1 MIVATR
7 PNHSQFAVNP
17 DLIERI
23 HANPDTT
30 LVLVDGSIFTVTETM
45 AEVIERIAAY
55 RARVIAIAH
64 GIPESV
70 TERGPERAARSPHP
84 TRVPRS
90 PRPRARSNWTACGHA
105 GSSVRSPDGDE
116 RRSDSSCSHVV
127 GIG

>member
-23 HANPDTT
+23 HVNPDTT

-70 TERGPERAARSPHP
+70 ADRAA
-84 TRVPRS
+84 
-90 PRPRARSNWTACGHA
+90 G
-105 GSSVRSPDGDE
+105 VRSVHAVPEPSKASRPVELDRVRE
-116 RRSDSSCSHVV
+116 RRLERVLA
-127 GIG
+127 GGR

>member
-30 LVLVDGSIFTVTETM
+30 VVLVDGSTFTVTETM
-45 AEVIERIAAY
+45 AELIERIAAY

-64 GIPESV
+64 GIPENL
-70 TERGPERAARSPHP
+70 ERPGGHVRPAPEPFEAARPVELDRVRARRLERAGASGR
-84 TRVPRS
+84 
-90 PRPRARSNWTACGHA
+90 
-105 GSSVRSPDGDE
+105 
-116 RRSDSSCSHVV
+116 
-127 GIG
+127 

>member
-23 HANPDTT
+23 HSSPETT

-64 GIPESV
+64 GIPDSAPEQSAGGHL
-70 TERGPERAARSPHP
+70 GPAAEPVAIARPVELDRVRARRLERA
-84 TRVPRS
+84 
-90 PRPRARSNWTACGHA
+90 GA
-105 GSSVRSPDGDE
+105 GGR
-116 RRSDSSCSHVV
+116 
-127 GIG
+127 

>member
-23 HANPDTT
+23 LSGAETT

-64 GIPESV
+64 GIPDGVPDRPVGGHLTPAPESFSV
-70 TERGPERAARSPHP
+70 ARPVELDRGRARRRERA
-84 TRVPRS
+84 
-90 PRPRARSNWTACGHA
+90 GA
-105 GSSVRSPDGDE
+105 GGR
-116 RRSDSSCSHVV
+116 
-127 GIG
+127 

>member
-45 AEVIERIAAY
+45 SEVIERIAAY
-55 RARVIAIAH
+55 RARVLAIAH
-64 GIPESV
+64 GIPE
-70 TERGPERAARSPHP
+70 RGSEQTAAGVVRAVPKAAEVARPVELD
-84 TRVPRS
+84 RV
-90 PRPRARSNWTACGHA
+90 RARRLEQALA
-105 GSSVRSPDGDE
+105 G
-116 RRSDSSCSHVV
+116 RR
-127 GIG
+127 

>member
-23 HANPDTT
+23 HSGAETT

-64 GIPESV
+64 GIPDSIHDRPVGRHITPAPEPKPV
-70 TERGPERAARSPHP
+70 ARPVELDGVRARRLERA
-84 TRVPRS
+84 
-90 PRPRARSNWTACGHA
+90 GA
-105 GSSVRSPDGDE
+105 GGR
-116 RRSDSSCSHVV
+116 
-127 GIG
+127 